1 MKVLLSAY
9 ACGPGMG
16 SEPEVGLRSL
26 LVAVREHEVWLL
38 TQPHMA
44 ALLTPYLAER
54 GLAERVHVV
63 AVPPSAPSR
72 QDGLLALTLTQ
83 YRHELW
89 QRAAAVRA
97 RELHEQI
104 RFDVVHHA
112 TLAAYWMRTG
122 VAGLDLPMVWGP
134 VGGALEPPL
143 GLLAVLGGRGML
155 EDGVRAVVRL
165 AAWALPSR
173 RAVLQQAQVVLVQN
187 DATARRLRTARDVRV
202 LPNALSAQVAG
213 VRPAGERRRDI
224 AVVGRVVAWKAVPL
238 AVRAL
243 AHVPDDVVLRVY
255 GDAGED
261 QRRRVEDAA
270 RRYGVAHR
278 VHMLGRV
285 PRDALLEQVA
295 TSGVLLHP
303 SLHDE
308 ASVAIAEALA
318 LGTPVVALAHGGPA
332 QVAAAWGTRGAATLV
347 RPSTPGRTAA
357 GLGAAVARA
366 LADPPPVR
374 TEPVAPEVDYAKE
387 LLAAYER
394 AVGTGT
400 GR

>member
-1 MKVLLSAY
+1 
-9 ACGPGMG
+9 MG

-26 LVAVREHEVWLL
+26 LAAVREHEVWVL

-44 ALLTPYLAER
+44 ELMTPYLAEQ
-54 GLAERVHVV
+54 GLAGRVHVV
-63 AVPPSAPSR
+63 AVPPSAPVR
-72 QDGLLALTLTQ
+72 QDGLLALSYTQ

-89 QRAAAVRA
+89 QRTAATRA
-97 RELHEQI
+97 RELHAQI
-104 RFDVVHHA
+104 GFDVVHHA

-122 VAGLDLPMVWGP
+122 VAGLDVPMVWGP

-143 GLLAVLGGRGML
+143 GLLTVLGGRGVL

-165 AAWALPSR
+165 AAWSLPSR
-173 RAVLQQAQVVLVQN
+173 RAVLQQAQVVLAQN
-187 DATARRLRTARDVRV
+187 DATARRLRGAEHIQV
-202 LPNALSAQVAG
+202 LPNALSARVEG
-213 VRPAGERRRDI
+213 VHATGERRRDI
-224 AVVGRVVAWKAVPL
+224 AVAGRVVAWKAVPL

-243 AHVPDDVVLRVY
+243 AHVPDDDVVLRIY
-255 GDAGED
+255 GSAAGD
-261 QRRRVEDAA
+261 QRRRVELAA
-270 RRYGVAHR
+270 ARYGVADR
-278 VHMLGRV
+278 VHLVGRM

-308 ASVAIAEALA
+308 APVAVAEALA
-318 LGTPVVALAHGGPA
+318 LGTPVVALSHGGPA
-332 QVAAAWGTRGAATLV
+332 QVAAAWGARGAVSLV

-357 GLGAAVARA
+357 RLGAAVVQA
-366 LADPPPVR
+366 LADPPPVA
-374 TEPVAPEVDYAKE
+374 TEAVPAMLDFAEE

-394 AVGTGT
+394 AVRTRT